1 MDNNL
6 EFSFGETGDIFSGFN
21 ADLSSLQKQDDPAIN
36 EVEDDKVNKTEL
48 EGSLST
54 EDQDPNDI
62 DTEDDDNLSDD
73 GSGDDDTDEDGIDND
88 TESDNQEDSNDTD
101 VDNISYKAIADY
113 LSESGVL
120 DSLDDYDGED
130 SPEALEIAVKKT
142 VDGLVKSYKES
153 IPEEGK
159 RFLDYIEKG
168 GDPAKF
174 FKSLE
179 SDIDFKNLDLENE
192 NTQKQVYKEF
202 LESIG
207 YTPDEIEEE
216 INDAEDNLLLE
227 KKAKTAAKKLEK
239 IYQEKQ
245 ENLIKEQEQ
254 AAIEAQLQYEEYIK
268 SINNTIETS
277 TQLAGIPVT
286 PSEKTEFQKY
296 LLQTGSD
303 GLTQYQREIN
313 EDPIKTQLE
322 LAYLKFKKYDFSKV
336 SKQIRTQ
343 ETRRIKN
350 IIKNS
355 DKVNSRTP
363 QVVKSKAGDLSAFKS
378 QFM

>member
-21 ADLSSLQKQDDPAIN
+21 ADLSSLQKQDDPVVN
-36 EVEDDKVNKTEL
+36 EIEEEEKKKIE
-48 EGSLST
+48 EGEVSLN
-54 EDQDPNDI
+54 EDQDS
-62 DTEDDDNLSDD
+62 DDDIVVNDENELDDGDGDDGDNSDD
-73 GSGDDDTDEDGIDND
+73 NDD
-88 TESDNQEDSNDTD
+88 SDSDHNSSDTD

-168 GDPAKF
+168 GDPSKF

-192 NTQKQVYKEF
+192 STQKQVYKEF

-216 INDAEDNLLLE
+216 LNDAEDNLLLE

-239 IYQEKQ
+239 IYQERQ

-303 GLTQYQREIN
+303 GMTQYQREIN
-313 EDPIKTQLE
+313 EDPVKTQLE

-336 SKQIRTQ
+336 SKQIQTQ

-355 DKVNSRTP
+355 DKVNSRSP
-363 QVVKSKAGDLSAFKS
+363 QVTKSKAGDLSAFKS

>member
-1 MDNNL
+1 
-6 EFSFGETGDIFSGFN
+6 
-21 ADLSSLQKQDDPAIN
+21 
-36 EVEDDKVNKTEL
+36 
-48 EGSLST
+48 LST
-54 EDQDPNDI
+54 EDQDSSDV
-62 DTEDDDNLSDD
+62 DTEDHESDESDDNDGEPSDENSIESDD
-73 GSGDDDTDEDGIDND
+73 
-88 TESDNQEDSNDTD
+88 QEDSVDTD

-168 GDPAKF
+168 GDPSKF

-192 NTQKQVYKEF
+192 STQKRVYKEF

-216 INDAEDNLLLE
+216 LNDAEDNLLLE

-303 GLTQYQREIN
+303 GMTQYQREIN
-313 EDPIKTQLE
+313 EDPVKTQLE

-336 SKQIRTQ
+336 SKQIQTQ

-355 DKVNSRTP
+355 DKVNSRSP
-363 QVVKSKAGDLSAFKS
+363 QVTKSKAGDLSAFKS